1 MKVILIL
8 LAMSL
13 VLDASCTPMKADEPR
28 PVISSKYSN
37 QEIEQMIRSHKSS
50 NSVDVR
56 PVESLN
62 RKFETDFPNASDLDW
77 EVGADIYQVD
87 FEIGFTDYEA
97 YYDKSGELLRY
108 TAEYSKNALPALV
121 INGIIAKYPDY
132 NFEDV
137 EKIVSGTDTTYKVE
151 LEKGGTDVKVLIKA
165 DGTIIKE
172 WFD

>member
-13 VLDASCTPMKADEPR
+13 FLDASCTPMNADEPN
-28 PVISSKYSN
+28 PVISGKYSN

-50 NSVDVR
+50 NSADVR
-56 PVESLN
+56 PAESLN
-62 RKFETDFPNASDLDW
+62 AKFKADFPKASDLDW
-77 EVGADIYQVD
+77 EIGADIYQVD

-97 YYDKSGELLRY
+97 YYDKSGELLMY
-108 TAEYSKNALPALV
+108 TVEYSKNTLPALV

-137 EKIVSGTDTTYKVE
+137 EKIVSGTDTSYKIE
-151 LEKGGTDVKVLIKA
+151 LEKGGTDIKVLIKA
-165 DGTIIKE
+165 DGAIIKE